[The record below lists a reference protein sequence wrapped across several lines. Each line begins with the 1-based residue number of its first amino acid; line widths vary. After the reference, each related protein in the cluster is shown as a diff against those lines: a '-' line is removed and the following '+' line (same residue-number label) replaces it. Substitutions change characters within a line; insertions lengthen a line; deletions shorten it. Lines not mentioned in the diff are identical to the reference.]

1 MKADLLEKLLDAG
14 FTKDEIIQLAR
25 DEPVALS
32 PDVDISKP
40 DDNVPEDSSNV
51 NPESPANPDPLPE
64 DPKPAEPEPKLADA
78 VDQRLSGIEKSLT
91 SLLKSIQLAN
101 LRGDSFGDQGISIDD
116 QAEAIMKSI
125 IRPENE
131 RSDEK

>member
-32 PDVDISKP
+32 PEVDLSKP
-40 DDNVPEDSSNV
+40 DDVVPDESNA
-51 NPESPANPDPLPE
+51 NPEPPANPDPLPE
-64 DPKPAEPEPKLADA
+64 DPKPAEPEAKISDA
-78 VDQRLSGIEKSLT
+78 VDQRLTGIEKSLS
-91 SLLKSIQLAN
+91 SLLKSIQLSN

-116 QAEAIMKSI
+116 QAEKIMKSI
-125 IRPENE
+125 IRPEHE
-131 RSDEK
+131 RSESA

>member
-1 MKADLLEKLLDAG
+1 MKADLLEKMLDAG

-40 DDNVPEDSSNV
+40 DDVIPDESNA
-51 NPESPANPDPLPE
+51 NPEPPANPDPLPE
-64 DPKPAEPEPKLADA
+64 DPKPAEPETKISDA
-78 VDQRLSGIEKSLT
+78 VDQRLSGIEKSIS

-116 QAEAIMKSI
+116 QAEKIMKSI

-131 RSDEK
+131 RSDDK

>member
-1 MKADLLEKLLDAG
+1 MKAALLEKLLDAG

-40 DDNVPEDSSNV
+40 DDVIPDETNA
-51 NPESPANPDPLPE
+51 NPEPPANPDPLPE
-64 DPKPAEPEPKLADA
+64 DPKPAEPEAKISDA
-78 VDQRLSGIEKSLT
+78 VDQRLTGIEKSLT
-91 SLLKSIQLAN
+91 SLLKSIQLSN

-116 QAEAIMKSI
+116 KADAIMKSI
-125 IRPENE
+125 IRPEHE
-131 RSDEK
+131 RSEEK